1 MRNWQE
7 SGVVEEDNQ
16 GLDHHGAA
24 NTNNWSTQ
32 QTSSSAT
39 KPQQRQEQQSLHIS
53 QSLHT
58 DHQLTRHQINHQS
71 DQLPIPLEGG
81 VTLVVCQKSEGPWLR
96 RWRAAFSQTMQIIG
110 RGRP

>member
-39 KPQQRQEQQSLHIS
+39 IPQRQEQQSLQIS
-53 QSLHT
+53 IIAHRSPANET
-58 DHQLTRHQINHQS
+58 PNKS
-71 DQLPIPLEGG
+71 PIR
-81 VTLVVCQKSEGPWLR
+81 S
-96 RWRAAFSQTMQIIG
+96 AANST
-110 RGRP
+110 

>member
-24 NTNNWSTQ
+24 TTNNWSTQ

-39 KPQQRQEQQSLHIS
+39 IPQQRQEQQSLHIS
-53 QSLHT
+53 IIATANETPNKS
-58 DHQLTRHQINHQS
+58 
-71 DQLPIPLEGG
+71 PIRS
-81 VTLVVCQKSEGPWLR
+81 TANS
-96 RWRAAFSQTMQIIG
+96 T
-110 RGRP
+110 